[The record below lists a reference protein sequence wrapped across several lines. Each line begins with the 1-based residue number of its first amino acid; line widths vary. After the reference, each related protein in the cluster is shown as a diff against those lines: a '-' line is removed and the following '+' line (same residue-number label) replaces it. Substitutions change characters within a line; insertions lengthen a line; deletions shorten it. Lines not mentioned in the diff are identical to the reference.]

1 MKFQKFTVRD
11 VVFTAI
17 IAAAFILSGMI
28 SIPFVL
34 SSDLYGLTYL
44 VTAPFYA
51 FFIVILLLKV
61 KKPGCVFLAGLIN
74 GLVLCMMSTVMLFMQ
89 VTGALLCEV
98 VTLLIFRSYEKKSAV
113 MTAAILYMPLVFPM
127 GILGN
132 VVIKGGNL
140 VSILRGGM
148 IANIACYV
156 GTVILAAIGA
166 LIGWKLGSELK
177 RAGKLK

>member
-1 MKFQKFTVRD
+1 MKFQKFAVRD
-11 VVFTAI
+11 IVFTAI
-17 IAAAFILSGMI
+17 IAAAFVLSGAI

-34 SSDLYGLTYL
+34 SVDLYGLTYL
-44 VTAPFYA
+44 VTALFFS

-61 KKPGCVFLAGLIN
+61 RKPGCVFLAGLIN

-98 VTLLIFRSYEKKSAV
+98 ITLLIFRSYEKKASV
-113 MTAAILYMPLVFPM
+113 LTAAIIYMPLVFPM
-127 GILGN
+127 GVIGN
-132 VVIKGGNL
+132 MLIKGGSL
-140 VSILRGGM
+140 ATIFKGGM
-148 IANIACYV
+148 GPNLACYA
-156 GTVILAAIGA
+156 GTVVLSVVGA